1 MGAHQ
6 LQGDLNTYLDP
17 RIHSYQLLR
26 LGKAGYRAIMSNA
39 TATADH
45 LADAVRSMGDGK
57 LFTVISA
64 GQGMSLPLVAW
75 QLTEEKPYD
84 EFAIVA
90 HLRQRGWIVPA
101 YTMPPH
107 ADNIKLV
114 RVVVREDFS
123 RSRCDTFISD
133 LKETIHYLENAPF
146 EVQKHLSKSPAAG
159 DTSSKDHPVHRRNKT
174 AMVHHE
180 KHSLHGRHGK
190 THAVC

>member
-1 MGAHQ
+1 MSCVNFGIFETR
-6 LQGDLNTYLDP
+6 LITPIN
-17 RIHSYQLLR
+17 RSYQLLR

-39 TATADH
+39 TETADH

-75 QLTEEKPYD
+75 QLAEEKAYD

-101 YTMPPH
+101 YTLPPH
-107 ADNIKLV
+107 ADGMKVV

-123 RSRCDTFISD
+123 RSRCDTFIRD
-133 LKETIHYLENAPF
+133 LKDTIDYLEKAPT
-146 EVQKHLSKSPAAG
+146 EVQKHLSKNPAAF
-159 DTSSKDHPVHRRNKT
+159 SANHPAHRRSQT
-174 AMVHHE
+174 TLMHHE
-180 KHSLHGRHGK
+180 KHSLHGRYGK
-190 THAVC
+190 THAIC